1 MGLVGWVM
9 TATSP
14 SPSATPLPS
23 ASASDSTD
31 YGSTREFL
39 QRMLAEAS
47 PTPGPFGGFAGPAGR
62 LLGVVLFLVLVAAVL
77 GLAVSLV
84 AAVGSLRKGG
94 RATGHLLSAVG
105 CALVILIIGTFST
118 FTLGWFDL
126 LS

>member
-1 MGLVGWVM
+1 MGLMGWVM
-9 TATSP
+9 TAVT
-14 SPSATPLPS
+14 PSATPTPS
-23 ASASDSTD
+23 PSGDTD

-39 QRMLAEAS
+39 QRMLSEAS
-47 PTPGPFGGFAGPAGR
+47 PTPGPFSGFAGPAGR